1 MTDPLHLA
9 LGKEYNLNVV
19 KEIKVTEE
27 FLGLNEK
34 VRKCSNYESLDDCMT
49 KHYIDNMIRQCK
61 CLPFNIRSTHEVRVF
76 SYRIILIL
84 ESKS

>member
-27 FLGLNEK
+27 FLGQM
-34 VRKCSNYESLDDCMT
+34 RK
-49 KHYIDNMIRQCK
+49 
-61 CLPFNIRSTHEVRVF
+61 
-76 SYRIILIL
+76 
-84 ESKS
+84 